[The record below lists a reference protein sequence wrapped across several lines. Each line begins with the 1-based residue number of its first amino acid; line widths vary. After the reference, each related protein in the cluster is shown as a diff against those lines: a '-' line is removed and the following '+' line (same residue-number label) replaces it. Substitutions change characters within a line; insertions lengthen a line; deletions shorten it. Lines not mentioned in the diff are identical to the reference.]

1 MFRFLCLLLEPLDL
15 TPSKRSSQLPEDDGE
30 DGMEGVEKKD
40 DEESAVCAAA
50 G

>member
-1 MFRFLCLLLEPLDL
+1 MPLGLEYYLGVIEKEDA
-15 TPSKRSSQLPEDDGE
+15 PEDDGE